1 MLAECVVKFLDL
13 ETGELRSEGE
23 RFEVTP
29 ERLSA
34 INSTRYG
41 QLAVEVEE
49 KPSESVSEP
58 ETATEEQPKP
68 KRRGRKPK
76 TEE

>member
-1 MLAECVVKFLDL
+1 MRAVCTRAFLDA
-13 ETGELRSEGE
+13 ETNVLREVGEE
-23 RFEVTP
+23 FEVTA

-49 KPSESVSEP
+49 KTSESVSEP
-58 ETATEEQPKP
+58 ETATDEQPKP

>member
-1 MLAECVVKFLDL
+1 M
-13 ETGELRSEGE
+13 ETKGFHEVGE
-23 RFEVTP
+23 RFDVTA

-41 QLAVEVEE
+41 QLVEPVGEE
-49 KPSESVSEP
+49 PSETASEP
-58 ETATEEQPKP
+58 EKAKEEQTKP
-68 KRRGRKPK
+68 RRRGRKPK

>member
-1 MLAECVVKFLDL
+1 MVVVCTRAFLDA
-13 ETGELRSEGE
+13 ETCKLHEVGE
-23 RFEVTP
+23 RFEVTA

-41 QLAVEVEE
+41 QLVKVDE
-49 KPSESVSEP
+49 KQPSEEVSEP
-58 ETATEEQPKP
+58 ETATDEQPKP

>member
-1 MLAECVVKFLDL
+1 MIVVCVRAFRDI
-13 ETGELRSEGE
+13 ETRAMHEVGE
-23 RFEVTP
+23 RFEVTA

-41 QLAVEVEE
+41 QLVEVVDE
-49 KPSESVSEP
+49 KPSEDASEP
-58 ETATEEQPKP
+58 EKATEQKPKP
-68 KRRGRKPK
+68 RRRGRKPK

>member
-1 MLAECVVKFLDL
+1 MVVVCTRAFLDA
-13 ETGELRSEGE
+13 ETGELHKYGE
-23 RFEVTP
+23 RFEVTA

-41 QLAVEVEE
+41 QLVEE
-49 KPSESVSEP
+49 VKEQPSEEVSEP
-58 ETATEEQPKP
+58 QEATDEKP
-68 KRRGRKPK
+68 KQRRRGRKPK